1 VSGSAATPPGGWAR
15 LLETLLG
22 LALGGVEREKR
33 RCFDALLLGAAAV
46 VAIGIGLLLALGLLI
61 ALMQE
66 AWRPAATAVLA
77 AILVGAGVGLIALAR
92 ARLSRG
98 DRAR

>member
-1 VSGSAATPPGGWAR
+1 MSGPPPASGGGWAR
-15 LLETLLG
+15 LLETLLD

-46 VAIGIGLLLALGLLI
+46 VAMGIGLLLALGLLI
-61 ALMQE
+61 ALLQE

-77 AILVGAGVGLIALAR
+77 AIFGGAGAGLIALAR